1 MKRIQAQKTCMQL
14 ALVRKS
20 IKTGNFDSFEE
31 FVKLDRYRQ
40 DLEMEIAVN
49 GKYEAGIVLSGKE

>member
-1 MKRIQAQKTCMQL
+1 MKKIQPEKTCMQL

-20 IKTGNFDSFEE
+20 ISTGNFENFEE

-40 DLEMEIAVN
+40 DLEMEIALN
-49 GKYEAGIVLSGKE
+49 GEYEARNTHNRKG